1 MTPLLYACHRFG
13 IQPSTL
19 LHLGDGHFGSAWET
33 SRKTVLKVTRDPRE
47 IDLVDL
53 GIRHRLP
60 GLPVIWQ
67 GPIVC
72 DGATFAYEREALDSL
87 PMLSGSLQC
96 LSKIAKP
103 MAPTPWE
110 KRLSDYD
117 QQIAS
122 ESLHGDF
129 PLVIEALRSLRPLGR
144 AVWDLKASNLGLRGD
159 DIVIRDGRCIRF
171 DPLANP

>member
-1 MTPLLYACHRFG
+1 MTPILYACHRFG
-13 IQPSTL
+13 VQPSSL
-19 LHLGDGHFGSAWET
+19 RHLGDGHFGSAWET
-33 SRKTVLKVTRDPRE
+33 SRKTVLKITKDPRE

-53 GIRHRLP
+53 GLRHRLA

-72 DGATFAYEREALDSL
+72 DESTFAYEREALDNL
-87 PMLSGSLQC
+87 PMFSGSLQC
-96 LSKIAKP
+96 LSDIAKP
-103 MAPTPWE
+103 PAPVSWE
-110 KRLSDYD
+110 KRLSSYD
-117 QQIAS
+117 RQIES
-122 ESLHGDF
+122 ETLHRDF

-144 AVWDLKASNLGLRGD
+144 AVWDLKASNLGLRGE